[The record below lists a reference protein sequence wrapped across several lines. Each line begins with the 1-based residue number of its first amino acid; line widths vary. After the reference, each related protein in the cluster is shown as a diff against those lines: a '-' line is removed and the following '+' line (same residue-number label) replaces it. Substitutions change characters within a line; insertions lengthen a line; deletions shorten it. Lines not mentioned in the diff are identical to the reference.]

1 MMDCLHPRSIGKCNS
16 CCKEDAGC
24 KGREG
29 SKENMTP
36 DDADRMHGLEDNR
49 DADSLLEVMANK
61 LETDEEARLEFEWR
75 MLEVADT

>member
-1 MMDCLHPRSIGKCNS
+1 
-16 CCKEDAGC
+16 
-24 KGREG
+24 
-29 SKENMTP
+29 MTP